1 MKKYSI
7 LLLLIMCLSIM
18 SALTWIRS
26 YSIEGVCPYPYSSSN
41 VQAYNVIPAIGGGY
55 LLQGFVEFSDY
66 EFFVF
71 AANVF
76 WKVDESGD
84 IVWRRHSG
92 QQMQAYDIIAS
103 NGLDRYYCISSY
115 AHVTRMDV
123 FDNQLNYI
131 NTYDFWDINGFPAS
145 LYDAVITDDGLVFAG
160 RIGSGA
166 VVLKTDFEFNIV
178 WTGDTV
184 SQASSDGFYQI
195 INTNNNGYLA
205 LGHHVLAKY
214 SAVGDT
220 LWTAEVNHME
230 YGYYCMAAS
239 TLGTCYVLTA
249 SHLTDEWLI
258 KSFGNFGVCEN
269 TIPVDLDRIVWE
281 GSRNMSVLEDGN
293 LIVFIPSI
301 QKLNKVTLSGAVLW
315 SRSFPIA
322 TTGYGPKNFIVASDS
337 SFVFCSNQEVT
348 VTLVKTD
355 SNGIVVSNEDPILTP
370 SAISSSHYPNPAR
383 DQITIDYKAESRESI
398 LTLEVFNIRGQMLYS
413 CPLTGSEGSHQLS
426 LLQDTD
432 SRWAPGVYMYLIKDE
447 HLGTSISKRF
457 IITKQGRR

>member
-1 MKKYSI
+1 MGS
-7 LLLLIMCLSIM
+7 
-18 SALTWIRS
+18 TWIRS

-55 LLQGFVEFSDY
+55 LLQGYAEFFDY
-66 EFFVF
+66 EFYVM

-76 WKVDESGD
+76 WKVDENGD
-84 IVWRRHSG
+84 IVWRRSTIQMGAHS
-92 QQMQAYDIIAS
+92 IVLS
-103 NGLDRYYCISSY
+103 NGLDRYYCIAGGIMYVYDSQINLIGSY
-115 AHVTRMDV
+115 NFGH
-123 FDNQLNYI
+123 
-131 NTYDFWDINGFPAS
+131 INGYYPYFN
-145 LYDAVITDDGLVFAG
+145 DAVITDDGIVFAG
-160 RIGSGA
+160 RIGSDA
-166 VVLKTDFEFNIV
+166 VVLKTDFEFNLV

-355 SNGIVVSNEDPILTP
+355 SNGEVSNDDPILIPPT
-370 SAISSSHYPNPAR
+370 ISTAHYPNPAGTKV
-383 DQITIDYKAESRESI
+383 TIDYKTESQAGELS
-398 LTLEVFNIRGQMLYS
+398 LEVFNIRGQLLYS
-413 CPLTGSEGSHQLS
+413 SPLSGSEGSHKIS
-426 LLQDTD
+426 LAQATG
-432 SRWAPGVYMYLIKDE
+432 SQFAPGIYLYRIRDNQFS
-447 HLGTSISKRF
+447 TSISKRF
-457 IITKQGRR
+457 VITK